1 MPSRH
6 DTIADIIRR
15 RPESIG
21 IFRKLGID
29 YCCGAGATLD
39 EAAHKAGVS
48 LEVVQREFEQSTAA
62 DSFLPPRVH
71 SWKPAFLADFIEE
84 NHHGYERSAIPTIT
98 ALLDKVITKH
108 GERFP
113 ELQAIRIVFADMA
126 DSLLQHFDDEERT
139 VFVVARSNDGI
150 SAVPNENVSAMC
162 DRHEADHITISRK
175 IDRLRTLTNEFTAP
189 ASACMTHKHA
199 YAMLSEFI
207 DDLRQ
212 HVYLENAV
220 LFPALRNDSSST
232 TLSQLGV
239 L

>member
-1 MPSRH
+1 MLSSK
-6 DTIADIIRR
+6 DTIAEIIRKS
-15 RPESIG
+15 PESIG

-39 EAAHKAGVS
+39 VAARKAGVE
-48 LEVVQREFEQSTAA
+48 LDVVEQEFERATAA

-71 SWKPAFLADFIEE
+71 SWEPGFLAEFIEQ
-84 NHHGYERSAIPTIT
+84 NHHGYERLTIPTVVT
-98 ALLDKVITKH
+98 LLDKVISKH

-126 DSLLQHFDDEERT
+126 DALLQHFDDEEKT
-139 VFVVARSNDGI
+139 VFVVARTQYGGQSDD
-150 SAVPNENVSAMC
+150 VRAMC
-162 DRHEADHITISRK
+162 DRHEADHLTISRK
-175 IDRLRTLTNEFTAP
+175 IDRLRTLTNDFTAP
-189 ASACMTHKHA
+189 ASACTTHKHT
-199 YAMLSEFI
+199 YAILAEFI

-220 LFPALRNDSSST
+220 LFPALRNNV
-232 TLSQLGV
+232 SQTPFPRYGV